1 MFINICRL
9 SFLLK
14 NMSIAIQN
22 YVERKIKKNVF
33 QMIYLMEKLIA
44 LLIED
49 NIMLV
54 PFSYIFFNFF

>member
-54 PFSYIFFNFF
+54 PFSYIFF